1 MGLSERGGG
10 GVTAGFL
17 RGASSWEKTGGDGE
31 GKMVAF
37 GALLGWLLLGGTVM
51 AADSVEEAE
60 LNETVVCT
68 NDHMEVVIPAAFFLN
83 KVPPVYV
90 WDLHLNDPEC
100 RGVQVGDDYVFSV
113 RTNLSDCGTITVSD
127 DSHIMFMNTI
137 HNNYSDIITRSYIN
151 ITFVCRYPLSYMVQ
165 QPGGQNLIRVD
176 VRSITLSTEDG
187 NFSVSMLLFKDEA
200 FQDRWTTVPA
210 LALDQDIFL
219 PAHLLLRIQSCWATP
234 DRDPFSNI
242 RYTFIRDSCPLLE
255 DLQTLRVLKNGDGA
269 DAAFRMQMFKFVGG
283 SYTDVFL
290 HCNVQIC
297 HGGPGACRPNC
308 SSEDGFLR
316 TRRDLP
322 LSHTLTYGPIRR
334 LRSETP
340 DLDAAG
346 VPPVETL
353 VLGGLLGVLLLV
365 TAALGRLWLRSR
377 RFYPT
382 LEAQLTLS
390 NIHHLHE
397 GAS

>member
-1 MGLSERGGG
+1 
-10 GVTAGFL
+10 
-17 RGASSWEKTGGDGE
+17 GAPSWEKTGGD
-31 GKMVAF
+31 
-37 GALLGWLLLGGTVM
+37 
-51 AADSVEEAE
+51 E

-176 VRSITLSTEDG
+176 VSITLSTEDG

-210 LALDQDIFL
+210 LALDQDVFVRVFLL

-242 RYTFIRDSCPLLE
+242 RYTFIRDCPLLE

-334 LRSETP
+334 
-340 DLDAAG
+340 
-346 VPPVETL
+346 PPVETL